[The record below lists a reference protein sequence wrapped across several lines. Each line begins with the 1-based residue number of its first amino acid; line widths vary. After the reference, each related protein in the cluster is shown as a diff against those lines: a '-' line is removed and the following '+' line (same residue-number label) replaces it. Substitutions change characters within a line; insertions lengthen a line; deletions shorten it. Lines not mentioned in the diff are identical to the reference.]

1 MISAYEILLYL
12 KQMKCHVLL
21 YDIIVSAL
29 QSKYTEYI

>member
-12 KQMKCHVLL
+12 KQMKCHVLC
-21 YDIIVSAL
+21 DIIVSAL